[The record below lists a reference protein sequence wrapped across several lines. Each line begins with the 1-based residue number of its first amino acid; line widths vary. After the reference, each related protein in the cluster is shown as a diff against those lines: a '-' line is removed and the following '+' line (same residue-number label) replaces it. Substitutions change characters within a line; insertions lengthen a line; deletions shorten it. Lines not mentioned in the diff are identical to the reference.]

1 MFSNYYVVC
10 IRAMA
15 SKLVEKNETGKFF
28 GIIGI
33 VEFLVLLTSSSLFSY
48 IYKLTVSSF
57 PPLVFIIG
65 IIICCPIIINRSD
78 FRISFYDLSLGG

>member
-15 SKLVEKNETGKFF
+15 SKLVEQNETGKFF

-33 VEFLVLLTSSSLFSY
+33 IEFLVLLTSSSLFSFV
-48 IYKLTVSSF
+48 YKQTLSTF
-57 PPLVFIIG
+57 PALVFIIG
-65 IIICCPIIINRSD
+65 IVICVFICFP
-78 FRISFYDLSLGG
+78 FLA